1 MMLRPRVSIAA
12 KLAVMATLLLAS
24 PAGAHDATASRSLV
38 LQVDAQGVAG
48 LWDVIE
54 RGKRASLQLAMV
66 DLNRDGKL
74 SGKEKAAIATALVYR
89 GMAGVT
95 VRMAGRSLRQSGGM
109 TARLVEGEQRDQS
122 LEAVGLVSYDPMA
135 LTESTQVIE
144 VSVGEGYGALG
155 LQVQTLGPWQLVG
168 AEFTK
173 LADDR
178 RGLGAPKTIAPGGTL
193 RFQIERGRELP
204 KVGKATGGT
213 R

>member
-1 MMLRPRVSIAA
+1 MFGSRVGIAA
-12 KLAVMATLLLAS
+12 TLAVTVALLMAS
-24 PAGAHDATASRSLV
+24 PASAHDAAASRSLV

-74 SGKEKAAIATALVYR
+74 SGKEKAAVATALVYR
-89 GMAGVT
+89 GMAGVS
-95 VRMAGRSLRQSGGM
+95 VRLGSRPLRETAGM
-109 TARLVEGEQRDQS
+109 TARLVEDEQRNQS
-122 LEAVGLVSYDPMA
+122 LEAVGLVSYEGGA
-135 LTESTQVIE
+135 LQGPSQVIE

-155 LQVQTLGPWQLVG
+155 LQVQTLGPWQVVG
-168 AEFTK
+168 AEFTR

-178 RGLGAPKTIAPGGTL
+178 RGLGAPQTIAPGGTL

-204 KVGKATGGT
+204 RVGKATGGT